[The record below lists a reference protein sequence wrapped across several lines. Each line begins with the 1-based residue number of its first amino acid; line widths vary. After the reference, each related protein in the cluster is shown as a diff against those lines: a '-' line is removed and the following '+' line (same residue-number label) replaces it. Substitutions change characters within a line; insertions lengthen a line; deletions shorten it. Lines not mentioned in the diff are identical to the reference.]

1 MKKSKEKTN
10 MFNLSNQEK
19 ITIIFLLI
27 VIIIGIGIILYK
39 NFNNEDNLALNSPPN
54 FSENNIAEKIEVPS
68 VIIHIS
74 GAVKNPGVYQ
84 LKSTD
89 RVVDAVKIAG
99 GITERANPDAI
110 NLAALLKDGQKIIIP
125 YKISNQVTVESDKN
139 ISKNIEEVYSSSSSP
154 SDQIN
159 INTADDH
166 TLQSLPGIGPV
177 LSQKIIDYRN
187 QNGLF
192 EVIDDI
198 KDVSGIGEKKFEGI
212 KDLICVQ

>member
-1 MKKSKEKTN
+1 

-39 NFNNEDNLALNSPPN
+39 NFNSEDNLAINSPSN

-74 GAVKNPGVYQ
+74 GAVKNPGVYK
-84 LKSTD
+84 LKSID

-110 NLAALLKDGQKIIIP
+110 NLAALLKDGQKVIIP

-139 ISKNIEEVYSSSSSP
+139 IEEVYSFSSSP

-159 INTADDH
+159 INTADDN

-177 LSQKIIDYRN
+177 LSKRIIDYRN

-192 EVIDDI
+192 EVIEDI

>member
-1 MKKSKEKTN
+1 
-10 MFNLSNQEK
+10 
-19 ITIIFLLI
+19 

-39 NFNNEDNLALNSPPN
+39 NFNNEDNLAINSPSN

-89 RVVDAVKIAG
+89 RVVDAVEIAG

>member
-1 MKKSKEKTN
+1 

-39 NFNNEDNLALNSPPN
+39 NFNNEDNLAINSPSN

-74 GAVKNPGVYQ
+74 GAVKNPGVYK
-84 LKSTD
+84 LKSID

-125 YKISNQVTVESDKN
+125 YKIFNQVTVESD
-139 ISKNIEEVYSSSSSP
+139 KNIEEVYSSSSSP

-159 INTADDH
+159 INTADDN

-177 LSQKIIDYRN
+177 LSKKIIDYRN